1 MYSECFQ
8 MLPSKNCFYLFTYLF
23 IFCLEK
29 FYVEHRDHSIQ
40 PIDWRGMG
48 RTFQSDLWIR
58 LWFLENGYF
67 SILGCGV
74 STKKLILSLGGLLCV
89 FKTTYSD
96 GSDTRNSGIWVSE
109 VSWSVYCIS
118 CVEYNLSKNFTP
130 HFLYHTWWFFNK
142 IYQKH
147 K

>member
-1 MYSECFQ
+1 MKNEKKTTWVFVFQKYGKFWSILWGHFINPKPLISEECIVNVFRCYF
-8 MLPSKNCFYLFTYLF
+8 PKIVFIYLF

-96 GSDTRNSGIWVSE
+96 GSDTRNSG
-109 VSWSVYCIS
+109 
-118 CVEYNLSKNFTP
+118 F
-130 HFLYHTWWFFNK
+130 
-142 IYQKH
+142 
-147 K
+147 